1 MFIRVKRIYEKP
13 EKADGFRILVDR
25 LWPRGLTKEKA
36 QVEEWMKD
44 IAPSDELRKWFSHD
58 PKKWET
64 FKTRYYKELENKKG
78 LLDLLLQRSK
88 GRPITLLYSAK
99 DEKLNNGLALKDY
112 LEAQK
117 K

>member
-1 MFIRVKRIYEKP
+1 LFIRVKRIYEKP